1 MAFSNPFQTVLEGLL
16 EDLFSKKGIKSP
28 FSQEIREMQDGI
40 QGGIQAQGAI
50 KDFRRLSNE
59 QETAPVF
66 APRPRPRPDP
76 NNPPPISDPRF
87 RPDLPADPLAIP
99 KHAAAAGTK
108 LAQAGPETMTDA
120 PPVKPLQAPPDL
132 VNAVITQ
139 ESGGD
144 PNALSPKGAI
154 GLMQIMPATAT
165 DPGFGIAPIPVD
177 KLTNAAANKKFG
189 TEYLSAMLNRYN
201 GDTRRALI
209 AFNAGHTVADRFTG
223 DLSSLPAETQ
233 NYVARI
239 EKTLGLRGAEALSA
253 PGGPAG
259 APLGI
264 PVPATG
270 AQEPVAPQPPSAG
283 RSQPQRPKPV
293 TAPSL
298 PPIDLGP
305 PGMAQT
311 TPRRPIV
318 PVLWQQS
325 VAKFQQ
331 SRDPKDLANVPK
343 QGLVQI
349 LALMGQ
355 TARRAR

>member
-1 MAFSNPFQTVLEGLL
+1 MALSNPFQTVLEGLL
-16 EDLFSKKGIKSP
+16 EDLFSKKGINSP
-28 FSQEIREMQDGI
+28 FSQQIRRMQSDIEGQI
-40 QGGIQAQGAI
+40 QGRGGIEAFQSMVNTG
-50 KDFRRLSNE
+50 
-59 QETAPVF
+59 ETAPVF
-66 APRPRPRPDP
+66 APQPKSRPDP
-76 NNPPPISDPRF
+76 NNPPAISDPRF
-87 RPDLPADPLAIP
+87 RPDIPTDPLAIP
-99 KHAAAAGTK
+99 EHASAPRSAPTK
-108 LAQAGPETMTDA
+108 LAQAGPETMTNA
-120 PPVKPLQAPPDL
+120 PPVKPLQAGSDL

-189 TEYLSAMLNRYN
+189 TDYLSAMLNRYN

-209 AFNAGHTVADRFTG
+209 AFNAGHTVADKFTG

-233 NYVARI
+233 NYVSRI
-239 EKTLGLRGAEALSA
+239 EATLGLREAEALSA
-253 PGGPAG
+253 PGNPPG
-259 APLGI
+259 AALGV

-270 AQEPVAPQPPSAG
+270 AQEPVAPQAPSVRRA
-283 RSQPQRPKPV
+283 RPQHPKPV

-318 PVLWQQS
+318 PVLWTQFL
-325 VAKFQQ
+325 K
-331 SRDPKDLANVPK
+331 SRNPKDLASVPK
-343 QGLVQI
+343 SGLPAI

-355 TARRAR
+355 TARRRPS